1 MEAILGKN
9 WKIILGTALA
19 GSLAY
24 LLLRKKED
32 EEQENFL
39 GSPMNKVVNITLK
52 NNTATQQTQNLFN
65 AFTDFTNPNVGTAIM
80 GSSLSE
86 FNKSLLSE
94 PIRVNQIEVKATGA
108 NQSTQSQNT
117 ITKMC
122 KDASGVS
129 STDFYYPMVSPNQFQ
144 SGITIVQPPNL
155 ILDGGCFLQYPVE
168 ANTTVNLIL
177 RYDVVGKQSAKLPTT
192 TTSNDIP
199 VQVKYK
205 SKKKK
210 KKSFFWF

>member
-1 MEAILGKN
+1 MKAFLGKN
-9 WKIILGTALA
+9 WKIILGTALV

-24 LLLRKKED
+24 LLLKSED
-32 EEQENFL
+32 EEQASFL
-39 GSPMNKVVNITLK
+39 GSPMNKVVSITLR
-52 NNTATQQTQNLFN
+52 NNTASQQTQNLFN
-65 AFTDFTNPNVGTAIM
+65 GFTNDMNPNVGTSIM

-94 PIRVNQIEVKATGA
+94 PIQVTQIEVKASGA

-117 ITKMC
+117 ITKVC

-129 STDFYYPMVSPNQFQ
+129 NTDFYYPMVSPNQFQ

-168 ANTTVNLIL
+168 ANTTVNIIL
-177 RYDVVGKQSAKLPTT
+177 RYNVVSKQSNALPNT
-192 TTSNDIP
+192 TTSNDVP

-210 KKSFFWF
+210 KKSFFRF

>member
-1 MEAILGKN
+1 MKAFLGKN
-9 WKIILGTALA
+9 WKTILGTAIV
-19 GSLAY
+19 GSMAY
-24 LLLRKKED
+24 LLLKSKD

-52 NNTATQQTQNLFN
+52 NNTGTQQTQNLFN
-65 AFTDFTNPNVGTAIM
+65 AFTDFVNPNVGTAIM

-108 NQSTQSQNT
+108 NQTTQSQNT

-129 STDFYYPMVSPNQFQ
+129 STDFYYPMVSPNQYQ
-144 SGITIVQPPNL
+144 GGITIVQPPNL
-155 ILDGGCFLQYPVE
+155 ILDGTCFLQYPVE

-177 RYDVVGKQSAKLPTT
+177 RYDVVGKQNNPLPTT
-192 TTSNDIP
+192 VTSAP
-199 VQVKYK
+199 TEQVLVKVK
-205 SKKKK
+205 PKKKK
-210 KKSFFWF
+210 KKSFFRF

>member
-1 MEAILGKN
+1 MEAFFVKN
-9 WKIILGTALA
+9 WKTILGTAIV

-24 LLLRKKED
+24 LLLKKSED

-65 AFTDFTNPNVGTAIM
+65 GFTDAVNPNVGTSIM

-108 NQSTQSQNT
+108 NQATQSQNT
-117 ITKMC
+117 ITKVC

-129 STDFYYPMVSPNQFQ
+129 NTDFYYPMLSTGQFQ

-177 RYDVVGKQSAKLPTT
+177 RYDVVGKQSGSLPNT
-192 TTSNDIP
+192 TTSNVIP
-199 VQVKYK
+199 AKVQYVR
-205 SKKKK
+205 KKKK
-210 KKSFFWF
+210 KKSFFRF

>member
-9 WKIILGTALA
+9 WKIIIGTAIA

-24 LLLRKKED
+24 LLLKKSDD

-39 GSPMNKVVNITLK
+39 GTPNNKVVSITLK
-52 NNTATQQTQNLFN
+52 NNTSTQQSQNLFN
-65 AFTDFTNPNVGTAIM
+65 GFTDAMNPNVGTSIM

-94 PIRVNQIEVKATGA
+94 PIKVNQIEVKATGT
-108 NQSTQSQNT
+108 NQATQSQNT
-117 ITKMC
+117 ITKVC

-129 STDFYYPMVSPNQFQ
+129 NTDFYYPMLSTGQFQ

-155 ILDGGCFLQYPVE
+155 ILDGTCFLQYPVE
-168 ANTTVNLIL
+168 ANTTVNIIL
-177 RYDVVGKQSAKLPTT
+177 RYDVVTKDSAPLPTT
-192 TTSNDIP
+192 TTSNVIP
-199 VQVKYK
+199 VKVKYK

-210 KKSFFWF
+210 KKSFFRF

>member
-65 AFTDFTNPNVGTAIM
+65 GFTDAVNPNVGTSIM

-108 NQSTQSQNT
+108 NQATQSQNT
-117 ITKMC
+117 ITKVC

-129 STDFYYPMVSPNQFQ
+129 NTDFYYPMLSTGQFQ

-177 RYDVVGKQSAKLPTT
+177 RYDVVGKQSGSLPNT
-192 TTSNDIP
+192 TTSNVIP
-199 VQVKYK
+199 AKVQYVR
-205 SKKKK
+205 KKKK
-210 KKSFFWF
+210 KKSFFRF

>member
-9 WKIILGTALA
+9 WKIILGTALV

-24 LLLRKKED
+24 LLLRKSED

-39 GSPMNKVVNITLK
+39 GSPMNKVVSITLR
-52 NNTATQQTQNLFN
+52 NNTATQQSQNLFN
-65 AFTDFTNPNVGTAIM
+65 GFTNDMNPNVGTSIM

-94 PIRVNQIEVKATGA
+94 PIQVTQIEVKASGA

-117 ITKMC
+117 ITKVC

-129 STDFYYPMVSPNQFQ
+129 NTDFYYPMVSPNQFQ

-168 ANTTVNLIL
+168 ANTTVNVIL
-177 RYDVVGKQSAKLPTT
+177 RYNVVGKQSNALPTT
-192 TTSNDIP
+192 TTSSDVP
-199 VQVKYK
+199 VQVKYVR
-205 SKKKK
+205 KKKK
-210 KKSFFWF
+210 RKSFFRF